1 MDKYFYDITMPSL
14 GADMTEGTLVEWL
27 INIGD
32 EVKKSDIV
40 AVIET
45 QKGAIDMEVHQ
56 EGTVSEILVQPVTK
70 VPVGAV
76 LARLKTNVE
85 VVVEEADAGKDAAS
99 VKSESPAEYME
110 NSKIGM
116 AIPASAVSV
125 VSSPVVRKIA
135 QEQQLDLSNI
145 KGSGPS
151 GAILLRD
158 IESALSVK
166 SESVTPAEAMRAA
179 IARAMEKS
187 KKEIP
192 HYYITLDINISHVQQ
207 WLQKENADKE
217 PEQRML
223 LLAVL
228 LKAVATT
235 LIKYPQLNGYYLDGQ
250 YRPCKSINIGNAI
263 SLREGG
269 LMVPAIHDVEQMS
282 LTEIMD
288 AIREISSRS
297 RGGHLRSSELMD
309 ATITITSM
317 GERGSDSV
325 LGVIYPPQVAII
337 GFGKPRQMPQV
348 RESDIVVCDVITTS
362 LSADHRVSDG
372 IVGAK
377 FLNALSKKLQ
387 KPELL

>member
-1 MDKYFYDITMPSL
+1 MDQYSYEITMPSL
-14 GADMTEGTLVEWL
+14 GADMTEGILVEWS

-32 EVKKSDIV
+32 EVKKGDIV
-40 AVIET
+40 GVIET

-56 EGTVSEILVQPVTK
+56 EGTVSEILVQPVAK
-70 VPVGAV
+70 VPVGTV

-85 VVVEEADAGKDAAS
+85 VVEEADAASLPAS

-110 NSKIGM
+110 NSKIEM
-116 AIPASAVSV
+116 VIPASVVSV
-125 VSSPVVRKIA
+125 ISSPVVRKIA
-135 QEQQLDLSNI
+135 QEQHLDLSNI

-158 IESALSVK
+158 IESALSVS

-207 WLQKENADKE
+207 WLQNENADKE

-223 LLAVL
+223 LLVVL

-250 YRPCKSINIGNAI
+250 YRPSKSINIGNVI

-269 LMVPAIHDVEQMS
+269 LMVPAIHDVDQMS

-288 AIREISSRS
+288 AIRGISSRS

-337 GFGKPRQMPQV
+337 GFGKPRQIPQV
-348 RESDIVVCDVITTS
+348 RESEIVVCDVITTS

-377 FLNALSKKLQ
+377 FLNALAKKLQ

>member
-1 MDKYFYDITMPSL
+1 MDQYSYEITMPSL

-32 EVKKSDIV
+32 EVKKGDIV

-45 QKGAIDMEVHQ
+45 QKGAIDMEIYQ
-56 EGTVSEILVQPVTK
+56 EGKVSEILVQPVTK
-70 VPVGAV
+70 VPVGTV
-76 LARLKTNVE
+76 LARLATAVE
-85 VVVEEADAGKDAAS
+85 FVVEEVDASKDAAL
-99 VKSESPAEYME
+99 VKTEPHVEYVVNVKKE
-110 NSKIGM
+110 M
-116 AIPASAVSV
+116 AVPVGTVIA
-125 VSSPVVRKIA
+125 SPVVRKRA
-135 QEQQLDLSNI
+135 QEQHLDLSNI

-158 IESALSVK
+158 IEPASSVSSK
-166 SESVTPAEAMRAA
+166 SVTPAESIRAA

-192 HYYITLDINISHVQQ
+192 HYYITLDIDISPVQQ

-235 LIKYPQLNGYYLDGQ
+235 LIKYPQLNGYYIDGSF
-250 YRPCKSINIGNAI
+250 KENKAINIGNVI

-288 AIREISSRS
+288 AIRDISSRS

-337 GFGKPRQMPQV
+337 GFGKPRQLPQV
-348 RESDIVVCDVITTS
+348 RESEIVVCDVITTS

-377 FLNALSKKLQ
+377 FLNALAKKLQ